1 MNRID
6 VWRERIVDLA
16 TVGVLGSLPLGV
28 WFIFFSGKGIGA
40 VDRAM
45 TGDEWRAKY
54 EAPLL
59 EEPVLEDGWVR
70 SDL

>member
-1 MNRID
+1 
-6 VWRERIVDLA
+6 
-16 TVGVLGSLPLGV
+16 
-28 WFIFFSGKGIGA
+28 
-40 VDRAM
+40 M